1 MTKIKVSGTIL
12 LSCFVLFSA
21 NAPVLAAATV
31 QHNAQKTHKAVPS
44 NTASSTSSNSSGANL
59 NPGTLLLPLTPK
71 IDNSVGLEPGESV
84 RQELIPVGPNSK
96 TPMLSEE
103 IDIEEQEGAKD
114 ELSISSEINEDTT
127 LKGTVQLIAD
137 DTEFDQEKNTFLG
150 TGNAVC
156 IIAGQDSKLEADM
169 ILYDQNTDM
178 IDARGNVRIYRD
190 GQVTTGSAFKF
201 DVNKEEY
208 LITSPDTAINGTTIV
223 AKRMLGANDGLRF
236 SKGNMTMSKPFYYA
250 RQQNIVGMPGVF
262 DDMWKIKAHPEA
274 YLPAKPSFKFKADK
288 MVYEKYKEE
297 GNLTVFGGRM
307 MFGKKDKFGIPLGKF
322 TATVDKESNNVVFPV
337 TPSLGNNLQI
347 GGVHLGPSFNKIV
360 DKGVL
365 SWSPMLQFGG
375 RTLDGSSSSSGIGL
389 SGRASYTS
397 KKLMA
402 NVAAGSVNNLL
413 VADLHYKINDHM
425 KFQSGINRY
434 LDDGMFGFRR
444 ARLAAE
450 VVDGHIYQNVP
461 FMTSVTWRNS
471 AGWFQDNPQLVNQ
484 SADYA
489 KLFGGT
495 QTSKVMPSGFKLQ
508 TQMQFATKPVFAIG
522 DDKYGMRGF
531 LYGGVAARAYSSGD
545 ASLIGQL
552 GPVLDVRL
560 NRLRLQAN
568 YNQSAVR
575 GDSPFV
581 FDQFI
586 QGNRSMN
593 LMGDLKVHKYLTI
606 GAGAG
611 YNLTNSLFFSR
622 TVSAAIGPEDFKV
635 ILSREMVRG
644 INRVGFNVMYGSA
657 IPFNKLVLKGNPD
670 HGQLGGI

>member
-1 MTKIKVSGTIL
+1 MIKIKVSFSIL
-12 LSCFVLFSA
+12 ITSLFLFSA
-21 NAPVLAAATV
+21 NAPLLAAT
-31 QHNAQKTHKAVPS
+31 HAQQQQQQQQS
-44 NTASSTSSNSSGANL
+44 QSNSAAGANL

-71 IDNSVGLEPGESV
+71 IDNSVGVSADTQSPV
-84 RQELIPVGPNSK
+84 KQELVPVGPGMQ

-114 ELSISSEINEDTT
+114 ELSITSEINEDTT

-156 IIAGQDSKLEADM
+156 LIAGQDSKLEADM
-169 ILYDQNTDM
+169 ILYDQNSET
-178 IDARGNVRIYRD
+178 IDARGNVRIFRD
-190 GQVTTGSAFKF
+190 GQVTTGQSFKF
-201 DVNKEEY
+201 NVNEEQY
-208 LITSPDTAINGTTIV
+208 LITNPDTAINGTTIV
-223 AKRMLGANDGLRF
+223 AKKAIGANDGLRF
-236 SKGNMTMSKPFYYA
+236 QKGSMTLAKPFYYA
-250 RQQNIVGMPGVF
+250 RQQNLTSPGMF
-262 DDMWKIKAHPEA
+262 EEMWKIKAHPEA
-274 YLPAKPSFKFKADK
+274 YMPAKQSFKFKADK

-307 MFGKKDKFGIPLGKF
+307 MFGKKDKLGIPLGKF
-322 TATVDKESNNVVFPV
+322 TATVNKETNNVIFPI

-347 GGVHLGPSFNKIV
+347 GGVHLGPSFNKLV
-360 DKGVL
+360 GKGVL
-365 SWSPMLQFGG
+365 SWSPMIQFGG
-375 RTLDGSSSSSGIGL
+375 KTLDGVGTGSGIGL
-389 SGRASYTS
+389 SGRASYAS
-397 KKLMA
+397 KRLQA
-402 NVAAGSVNNLL
+402 NVAAGSVNHLL
-413 VADLHYKINDHM
+413 VADLQYKINNHM
-425 KFQSGINRY
+425 KFQSGINRF

-450 VVDGHIYQNVP
+450 VVDGHIYTKVP
-461 FMTSVTWRNS
+461 FTSFVTWRNS
-471 AGWFQDNPQLVNQ
+471 GGWFQDNPQLVNQ

-495 QTSKVMPSGFKLQ
+495 QTSKVMASGFRLQ
-508 TQMQFATKPVFAIG
+508 SQLQFSSKPIFALG
-522 DDKYGMRGF
+522 DDRYGMRGY

-545 ASLIGQL
+545 ANLIGQL
-552 GPVLDVRL
+552 GPVLDIRL
-560 NRLRLQAN
+560 NRVRLQAN
-568 YNQSAVR
+568 YNQSAFR

-586 QGNRSMN
+586 QGTRSVN
-593 LMGDLKVHKYLTI
+593 LMGDYRVNKYLTL

-635 ILSREMVRG
+635 VLSREMVRG
-644 INRVGFNVMYGSA
+644 MNRVGFNILYGGA
-657 IPFNKLVLKGNPD
+657 VPFNKLVLKGNPD